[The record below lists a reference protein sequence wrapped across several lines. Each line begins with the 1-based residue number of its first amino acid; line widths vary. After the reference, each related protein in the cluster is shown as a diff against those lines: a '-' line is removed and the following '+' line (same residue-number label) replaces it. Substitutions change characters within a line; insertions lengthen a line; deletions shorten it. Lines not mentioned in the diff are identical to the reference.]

1 MKQTGDKTMNYS
13 VNRIA
18 NVIVG
23 SGLILATML
32 TSAAPLGVLAVL
44 PLIGAALV
52 LVGVYGESPVSGL
65 ASTAA
70 NAAKSKLNRTASHVR
85 PHVTA

>member
-1 MKQTGDKTMNYS
+1 MNYS